1 MSIIR
6 PAVKRPSCLRSPDLR
21 SPDLQSPYLLR
32 RRPGRILIGL
42 LAVSAAAAA
51 LVPAISSAGS
61 PKSVHKLVFKIDG
74 KARQKVVGA
83 GGIVVTARC
92 PAEACTVV
100 ASAKGKSP
108 SIHTGKVRA
117 LVAGGESQRMILPL
131 SAKDGAKLRAALVAG
146 KEPALTVSAM
156 ARDGYGAKVPLELTV
171 TALRG

>member
-1 MSIIR
+1 MS
-6 PAVKRPSCLRSPDLR
+6 A
-21 SPDLQSPYLLR
+21 
-32 RRPGRILIGL
+32 G
-42 LAVSAAAAA
+42 AAA

-74 KARQKVVGA
+74 QARQKVVGA

-100 ASAKGKSP
+100 ASAKGESP

-117 LVAGGESQRMILPL
+117 RVAGGGSQRMMLPL
-131 SAKDGAKLRAALVAG
+131 SAKDGEKLRAALAAG
-146 KEPALTVSAM
+146 KKPALTVSAM